1 MDGLA
6 VNALER
12 LTERRLQQSQA
23 FVGGNWVDGICH
35 TLVLDPATGS
45 TIAMIAACDFS
56 MAGIAID
63 AAESALVGW
72 RDCLARERGK
82 ILREWARLIEKNA
95 DDLATILVAEQGKP
109 LAEARA
115 EIFYGAGFIEWFA
128 SEGERAYGETIPAH
142 KHASKLV
149 VSMQPVGTTVA
160 ITPWNFPSAMIA
172 RKAGAALAAGCTMIV
187 KPAPETPLSALALA
201 KLAQDASMPAGVFQ
215 VITGDPIAL
224 TDALV
229 ADPRV
234 RALSFTGS
242 TDVGRILL
250 SKASKTVKKVSMELG
265 GHAPFILFEDAD
277 LATSVQGCLNAK
289 FATSGQDCLAANRI
303 YVHGSV
309 YSQFCD
315 LYSKVVSTLRVGHG
329 LDPATDIGPMIK
341 ISAARTSRTRS
352 KRAHVCWSVA
362 TAARPGILLLPR
374 FSQT

>member
-12 LTERRLQQSQA
+12 LTERRLLQSQA
-23 FVGGNWVDGICH
+23 FVGGNWVDGIGH
-35 TLVLDPATGS
+35 TLVLDLATGS

-149 VSMQPVGTTVA
+149 VSIQPVGTTVA

-201 KLAQDASMPAGVFQ
+201 KLAQDAGMPAGVFQ

-277 LATSVQGCLNAK
+277 LATSV
-289 FATSGQDCLAANRI
+289 
-303 YVHGSV
+303 
-309 YSQFCD
+309 
-315 LYSKVVSTLRVGHG
+315 
-329 LDPATDIGPMIK
+329 
-341 ISAARTSRTRS
+341 
-352 KRAHVCWSVA
+352 
-362 TAARPGILLLPR
+362 
-374 FSQT
+374 